1 MRNCFRYF
9 KDMGDNGLVING
21 CRFRSFTERKGCNAM
36 TRGRRKAPIGPDTLN
51 RYGRAIELA
60 YRWMDANDVR
70 QKRLAERMGEQ
81 EADLSNFLN
90 EQIVDGDWRDKMG
103 GGQPVHCYWS
113 ESKLVRLIE
122 EIERIC
128 PRLAD
133 ITITK
138 QPKNAANTREGRHLQ
153 RHRST
158 LLQIQDHREFPSP
171 TGLSA
176 MGDLVFSNLCYIGAA
191 KSGMDALKTY
201 AGIETRG
208 TLLTIATQLGAL
220 NSQGGLAATSASRP
234 LLEEALGWVTELCA
248 RQSQSLRTT
257 RAGKAEYPI
266 EPSRPLRAIAWVSWV
281 YYSIV
286 RIWKARDLRRSW
298 TSRAKH
304 ICATKGIGRTS
315 SSSWNVALS
324 TIDVEP
330 WNAAAAACERAQYL
344 GGRARG
350 NLVYEILSMRAYPM
364 VKKYWGP
371 VALEELTS
379 QKAS

>member
-248 RQSQSLRTT
+248 ASIPIVADDKSREGRISHRT
-257 RAGKAEYPI
+257 I
-266 EPSRPLRAIAWVSWV
+266 EAVTGYCMGFLGILLDRP
-281 YYSIV
+281 
-286 RIWKARDLRRSW
+286 DLESEGFERSW

-304 ICATKGIGRTS
+304 ISR
-315 SSSWNVALS
+315 
-324 TIDVEP
+324 
-330 WNAAAAACERAQYL
+330 R
-344 GGRARG
+344 R
-350 NLVYEILSMRAYPM
+350 
-364 VKKYWGP
+364 
-371 VALEELTS
+371 ALEEHLRVLGT
-379 QKAS
+379 